1 VGIGAASRPLG
12 REVIEKAEGMKVIIF
27 GATGMVGQGVL
38 RECLLDTEVE
48 RVLVVGRSS
57 IGVTHEKLKEIVHK
71 DFFDFSSIEEN
82 LSGYDACFFCLGV
95 SSAGMKEPEYTRV
108 TYDVTMAAAEVL
120 ARKNPG
126 MTFLYVSG
134 AGTDSSERGRSMWA
148 RVKGRTENALL
159 KMPLKAYMFRPAYI
173 QPMHGIKSKT
183 KLYGAMYAVVAPIY
197 PLLRRLAPKYVT
209 TTEQLGRAM
218 ICVAKRGAA
227 KRVLESDD
235 INRCCREEPPE
246 RGSR

>member
-1 VGIGAASRPLG
+1 
-12 REVIEKAEGMKVIIF
+12 MKVIIF

-38 RECLLDTEVE
+38 RECLRDSEVE

-71 DFFDFSSIEEN
+71 NFFDFSSIEEN

-108 TYDVTMAAAEVL
+108 TYDVTMTAAEVL

-126 MTFLYVSG
+126 MTFIYVSG

-183 KLYGAMYAVVAPIY
+183 KLYGAMYAFVAPMY
-197 PLLRRLAPKYVT
+197 PILRRIAPKYVT

-218 ICVAKRGAA
+218 ICVAKRGAV

-235 INRCCREEPPE
+235 INRCCDEAP
-246 RGSR
+246 